1 MGVADTSPIGSP
13 AVPYES
19 IQTVW
24 EARPR
29 KYKNVMIQV
38 CGFMLVMELAE
49 RLSFFG
55 ISQGLK
61 NFMQKIGW
69 SLVSASALKSTWASI
84 CFLSPLLGAYLA
96 DERWG
101 RFRTILVFGIWYLI
115 GDVIVAI
122 AAYPKIMEN
131 DAVVNPIFI
140 IGLFLGIGVSTG
152 CIKSNVITLGADQFD
167 PHDPNEVHQKETFFM
182 YFYWCTNIGAAVAF
196 GYLSILSVNGSAHIP
211 EEYGYFATYMIC
223 AGVMLFAII
232 VLCIGYKHYLLM
244 PPSDNSISMLC
255 QLTWSNAHQT
265 SKGILLAASSLSFLA
280 ALVVNII
287 SVFTVDSGVV
297 GNILSFVAAG
307 LVLFGIV
314 GWVYVGM
321 DQSFLD
327 VSKLSQ
333 GGSFDDDR
341 VEGYKK
347 LVRILPFAAF
357 MIMWQCAYDQTDAN
371 FQSITQQ
378 CDLRLDTSDP
388 DSSQIPGALIT
399 VFDPIVILIMIPIL
413 DSVVYPLYTKRF
425 GKPPSHFGKTIVGLL
440 VAITGLYWV
449 GIFEIIRRNAG
460 PLQDE
465 NGDPILDH
473 GSSQPMNNIS
483 WVAAIP
489 SYMFIA
495 LAECMVNVT
504 AYDLV
509 YISVPLNLKSTAQA
523 IYLFMTSMGN
533 ILASAFIIMF
543 SKSMPSD
550 NLNEDHME
558 NMFFTVGSVSVINL
572 VFFIIVMRKM
582 NMGMS
587 SSPVFN
593 HFGIEA
599 LGEKI
604 SLVSHQSISVAK

>member
-182 YFYWCTNIGAAVAF
+182 YFYWCTNIGAAVAY
-196 GYLSILSVNGSAHIP
+196 GYLSILCVDGSAQIP

-232 VLCIGYKHYLLM
+232 ILYIGYNRYVLM

-255 QLTWSNAHQT
+255 QLAWSNAHQT
-265 SKGILLAASSLSFLA
+265 SKGILLVASTFSFLA
-280 ALVVNII
+280 ALVVNVI
-287 SVFTVDSGVV
+287 SAFTVDSGDV

-327 VSKLSQ
+327 VSKRCQ
-333 GGSFDDDR
+333 GGSYDDDR

-347 LVRILPFAAF
+347 LVRILPYAAF
-357 MIMWQCAYDQTDAN
+357 TIIWQCTYDQGDAN
-371 FQSITQQ
+371 YQAITQQ

-388 DSSQIPGALIT
+388 HSSQVPGALLT
-399 VFDPIVILIMIPIL
+399 VFDPLVILFVIPLL

-425 GKPPSHFGKTIVGLL
+425 GKPPSHFGKTVVGLII
-440 VAITGLYWV
+440 AITGLFWA
-449 GIFEIIRRNAG
+449 GIFEVIRRNAG

-465 NGDPILDH
+465 NGDPILDS

-489 SYMFIA
+489 NYVFIA

-523 IYLFMTSMGN
+523 IFLFMTSLGA
-533 ILASAFIIMF
+533 ILASAFVIMF